1 MTLTENTDAALGALA
16 RLRAVRN
23 NSQLADRIPAE
34 LRHEGFRRILFSTV
48 RDNSWRIRSAY
59 VGDDAILA
67 DALVRISQQRPRQL
81 GEPLPEWSMLRT
93 RRPIL
98 IHDAQKDP
106 RVHAELAA
114 AVKSTAYVAAPV
126 YVWDEPFALLHADFA
141 ERCGGVDSTDRDRLG
156 FLAEGIGAIFER
168 NLTLE
173 RLRIMRALIDEHTR
187 EIALLAETF
196 DSHIPGDFAATAE
209 FGDDGRGVDERRQ
222 YRDSDLHAKLTQR
235 ERQVLGLLTV
245 GKTNA
250 QIASR
255 LFISPNTV
263 KSHIRDIMRKLQATN
278 RTDAALKGRR
288 VALPPSP

>member
-1 MTLTENTDAALGALA
+1 MPGEPIAPTGNTDAAPGALA

-34 LRHEGFRRILFSTV
+34 LRREGFQRILFSTV
-48 RDNSWRIRSAY
+48 QDNSWRIRSAY

-67 DALVRISQQRPRQL
+67 DALVRISQERPRQL
-81 GEPLPEWSMLRT
+81 GEPLPEWSMLRN

-156 FLAEGIGAIFER
+156 FLAEGIGTIFER

-196 DSHIPGDFAATAE
+196 DSNIPGISLRSLNWAMATTAGAWGSE
-209 FGDDGRGVDERRQ
+209 GNIETRI
-222 YRDSDLHAKLTQR
+222 YTQ
-235 ERQVLGLLTV
+235 
-245 GKTNA
+245 N
-250 QIASR
+250 
-255 LFISPNTV
+255 
-263 KSHIRDIMRKLQATN
+263 
-278 RTDAALKGRR
+278 
-288 VALPPSP
+288 